1 MRIKCIC
8 TLFGCYVPL
17 RIQMK
22 IIVLFTIIFLSLSTY
37 GCDCNTY
44 LRYERADIVLS
55 GQVIRVDWATNSV
68 RFKIIELVKGNYLLD
83 TIDIVVPCS
92 QPMCCGVQF
101 IEDEKYYLYVYI
113 KEDST
118 YHTHQCTNTTSFK
131 RFEKIKN
138 NNFKYFERLKEIES
152 LFKNNNTGTDQ
163 KDKETSRE

>member
-1 MRIKCIC
+1 
-8 TLFGCYVPL
+8 
-17 RIQMK
+17 MK